1 MDCTLLLST
10 LQITTKE
17 PSYFARY
24 ISFLLFEMTRS
35 IKGMLDSICPSGHF
49 FFGLVPSLKVKN
61 DLIRPFTK
69 LLKVLL
75 TYFLKIHSLLD
86 GYLTS

>member
-1 MDCTLLLST
+1 
-10 LQITTKE
+10 
-17 PSYFARY
+17 
-24 ISFLLFEMTRS
+24 
-35 IKGMLDSICPSGHF
+35 MLDSICPSGH